1 MDRQEL
7 ARFADWATTVR
18 PEDIPEASIASARR
32 IFFDDVAATLGGHRD
47 SEVRAVLEGWPLPP
61 GRSTVLRPGGGTS
74 NAWSTAEVNGMAG
87 CWLELDGGFRINTAH
102 AGLYTVPTVLAM
114 AEERD
119 LPLGEAL
126 TAMLIGYEVA
136 ARIVTRWDIAR
147 AQSHG
152 HGSVSAAAAAA
163 SAGRILGLDR
173 DQMIAAITSA
183 VTLSSFAPFGH
194 AFAGAVVRNLWSAVG
209 TRTGQVAAHAAQSGV
224 GGLADSIDITYG
236 EVLGAPRWKGAT
248 LPDEF
253 GTAVQF
259 AYQKMYGCCAYLHS
273 SVEAVTGIREQGE
286 FDPDDIVRI
295 SVDIHPVGL
304 PLNDVAPTT
313 TLGARFSAPH
323 AIASTLIK
331 GTAMPEAFAADTLQD
346 ERIAALRQRV
356 EMREITREGR
366 DPALRDAEIHI
377 EFKDHREATHYVD
390 VAIGDPNRPLT
401 IEQLRTKATTLCGGR
416 DVGPLAAAL
425 LDGPLDLRFSTVT
438 AALEGLVA

>member
-7 ARFADWATTVR
+7 TRFAEWATTVL
-18 PEDIPEASIASARR
+18 PDDIPDVSMASARR
-32 IFFDDVAATLGGHRD
+32 IFFDDVAAIIGGHRD

-61 GRSTVLRPGGGTS
+61 GASTVLRPGGGTS
-74 NAWSTAEVNGMAG
+74 NAWSAAEVNGMAG

-126 TAMLIGYEVA
+126 TAMLIGYEAA

-163 SAGRILGLDR
+163 AAGRILRLDR
-173 DQMIAAITSA
+173 DQMVDAITSA

-224 GGLADSIDITYG
+224 GGLPDSIDITYG
-236 EVLGAPRWKGAT
+236 DVLGSPRWEGAR

-273 SVEAVTGIREQGE
+273 SVEAVLGIREQTDL
-286 FDPDDIVRI
+286 DPDDIARI
-295 SVDIHPVGL
+295 SVGIHSVGL
-304 PLNDVAPTT
+304 PLNDVSPST

-331 GTAMPEAFAADTLQD
+331 GTAMPESFAADTLHD
-346 ERIAALRQRV
+346 ERIAALRERID
-356 EMREITREGR
+356 MHEISREGR
-366 DPALRDAEIHI
+366 APALRDSEIRI
-377 EFKDHREATHYVD
+377 EFNDGRETVHYVD
-390 VAIGDPNRPLT
+390 IAIGDPNRPLT
-401 IEQLRTKATTLCGGR
+401 IEQLKAKATTLSGGE
-416 DVGPLAAAL
+416 DIEPLAAVL
-425 LDGPLDLRFSTVT
+425 LDGPLDLRFSAVT
-438 AALEGLVA
+438 AALEGLVT